1 MSESPEPETSAAP
14 AARGRYQRS
23 SGGLIGAM
31 LVTVLAVFAFA
42 AFRAITRDN
51 EPTPVRGV
59 DYAAS
64 VRAATADKK
73 LLVMAPDRLPSGWTA
88 TSATYTRG
96 DSAAWHLGT
105 LTDGRKYVGVEE
117 SLSDTEE
124 LVEQYVDSNA
134 SRGKDVTIDGAKW
147 QTWSDSGGDY
157 AVSRTVKARDG
168 SPQSVLVVGTA
179 PDDQVREL
187 AGSLTGP

>member
-1 MSESPEPETSAAP
+1 MSESPEPVTSGAP
-14 AARGRYQRS
+14 AARTRYQRS

-64 VRAATADKK
+64 VRAASADKR
-73 LLVMAPDRLPSGWTA
+73 LHVMAPDRLPSGWTA

-96 DSAAWHLGT
+96 GSPSWHLGT
-105 LTDGRKYVGVEE
+105 LTDDRKSSASRSPCQTPRTS
-117 SLSDTEE
+117 SLST
-124 LVEQYVDSNA
+124 S
-134 SRGKDVTIDGAKW
+134 T
-147 QTWSDSGGDY
+147 
-157 AVSRTVKARDG
+157 
-168 SPQSVLVVGTA
+168 
-179 PDDQVREL
+179 
-187 AGSLTGP
+187 